1 MTERHR
7 HVPNS
12 SRRSP
17 PASHASHDFAVLAP
31 LRDRLPFSFRMVL
44 IVYHKNSDVIHN
56 SLLCIIGE
64 TQSMEISPTRATTR
78 KRKKTLT

>member
-31 LRDRLPFSFRMVL
+31 LRDRLPFSFWVVL
-44 IVYHKNSDVIHN
+44 IVYHGIRKMVHKALLRITGVTQGKKNPP
-56 SLLCIIGE
+56 G
-64 TQSMEISPTRATTR
+64 RATTR